1 MALIRKSVVSA
12 IPQDIYPL
20 LNVRGKDLLD
30 TLGLPYLREVVSGV
44 LLGRN
49 VRQATEM
56 LTRRRLSLIST
67 LISEMFSNLQK
78 QGIEATELYDLVL
91 REYFDKSTKK
101 DAKIVLR
108 WILGLTTKQV
118 QNVMRSKEEEFHAY
132 AADLLNNHLGILGL
146 DMVSSQGKPELLDKL
161 QKVGLENLVLFTTLG
176 AQSLAIRGSEKS
188 LYGKFFEKLILG
200 SVLSVLEFNFSES
213 KSIKKGT
220 FWLSQTDKRESD
232 ATVIWFEGEA
242 VRLDIGFIGSGNS
255 EITLDKVS
263 RYSKE
268 IEISGKKLKVTTI
281 IIVDRVGP
289 KSSVVE
295 LAKAIDAHVIQM
307 SDSDWVKKLSLAFLD
322 SFEGFNSDFSSL
334 HVGDEYI
341 RRVQQGVKSAPLER
355 IFEVA
360 VATSVDSDVEEGLE
374 ED

>member
-132 AADLLNNHLGILGL
+132 AADLLNNHLGILGI
-146 DMVSSQGKPELLDKL
+146 DTVSSQGKPELLDKL

>member
-12 IPQDIYPL
+12 IPQEIYPL
-20 LNVRGKDLLD
+20 LNVRGKDLLE

-56 LTRRRLSLIST
+56 LTRRRLSIIST
-67 LISEMFSNLQK
+67 LISELFSNLQK

-91 REYFDKSTKK
+91 KEYFDKSTKK

-132 AADLLNNHLGILGL
+132 AADLLSNHLGILGI
-146 DMVSSQGKPELLDKL
+146 DSISSQGKHELLDNL
-161 QKVGLENLVLFTTLG
+161 QKVELENLVLFTTLG

-200 SVLSVLEFNFSES
+200 SVLSVLGFNFSVS
-213 KSIKKGT
+213 KSNKEGS

-242 VRLDIGFIGSGNS
+242 VRLDIGFIGPGNS

-268 IEISGKKLKVTTI
+268 IEISGKKLNVTTI
-281 IIVDRVGP
+281 IIVDRVGA

-307 SDSDWVKKLSLAFLD
+307 SDPEWVKQLSLAFLD
-322 SFEGFNSDFSSL
+322 CFDSFNSDFSSL
-334 HVGDEYI
+334 HVGDDYI

>member
-12 IPQDIYPL
+12 IPQEIYPL

-91 REYFDKSTKK
+91 KEYFDKSTKK

-132 AADLLNNHLGILGL
+132 AADLLNNHLGILGI
-146 DMVSSQGKPELLDKL
+146 DSVSSQGKPELLDKL

-213 KSIKKGT
+213 KSIKEGT

-242 VRLDIGFIGSGNS
+242 VRLDIGFIGPGNS

-307 SDSDWVKKLSLAFLD
+307 SDPDWVKKLSLVFLD
-322 SFEGFNSDFSSL
+322 CFDSFNSDFSSL